1 MMFRFGNN
9 VPDGAR
15 GGTRT
20 PTPERTTDFKS
31 VASTIPPHGQPHA
44 IYHQTMGISIDTGFL
59 FTDFFDKLS
68 ETPYCSP
75 EKPGLM
81 RSANIYSWSRYR
93 LGDKHERTFFSDI

>member
-1 MMFRFGNN
+1 MLDFDGNTTLN
-9 VPDGAR
+9 GAR

-44 IYHQTMGISIDTGFL
+44 IYHQTLGISIDTGFL

-68 ETPYCSP
+68 KTPYRSP
-75 EKPGLM
+75 EKSGLM
-81 RSANIYSWSRYR
+81 RSANIYWIQ
-93 LGDKHERTFFSDI
+93 L